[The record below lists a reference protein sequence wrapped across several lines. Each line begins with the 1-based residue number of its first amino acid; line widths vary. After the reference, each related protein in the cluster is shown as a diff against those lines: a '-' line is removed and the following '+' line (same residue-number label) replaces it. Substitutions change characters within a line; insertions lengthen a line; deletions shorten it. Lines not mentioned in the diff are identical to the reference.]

1 MTKKKKKSKRKVKN
15 TLRQMTMENSCPKS
29 MRCSK
34 HSFKRE
40 VQAYLKKEEKSQI
53 NNLNLYLKELE
64 KEEQSPKLVEGRK

>member
-1 MTKKKKKSKRKVKN
+1 
-15 TLRQMTMENSCPKS
+15 MTMENSCPKS

-53 NNLNLYLKELE
+53 HNLILYFKEQEGQTKPKVNRRKDITKTRAEINEIETE
-64 KEEQSPKLVEGRK
+64 KTI